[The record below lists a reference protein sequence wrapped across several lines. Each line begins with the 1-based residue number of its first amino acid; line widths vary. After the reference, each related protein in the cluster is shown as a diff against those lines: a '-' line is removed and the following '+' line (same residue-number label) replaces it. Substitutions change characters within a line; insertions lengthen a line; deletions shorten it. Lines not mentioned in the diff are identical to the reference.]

1 MIRFSLV
8 CENGH
13 EFDSWFASNE
23 SYVFQ
28 IDQDLVACPHCN
40 SVKVGKAIMSPAV
53 ARKDRE
59 APAEPM
65 KQTVALVN
73 DASGELR
80 RLARE
85 LHEKIVAATVDV
97 GEQFPDEA
105 RRIHEGE
112 APDRAIRGQASLE
125 EARAL
130 LEDGVAI
137 LPMPTLPNKRG

>member
-8 CENGH
+8 CDNAHAFE
-13 EFDSWFASNE
+13 SWFASND
-23 SYVFQ
+23 SYEFQ
-28 IDQDLVACPHCN
+28 IANDLVACPHCN
-40 SVKVGKAIMSPAV
+40 SVKISKAVMAPAV
-53 ARKDRE
+53 ARKDRGARPE
-59 APAEPM
+59 EV
-65 KQTVALVN
+65 KQSVALVN

-97 GEQFPDEA
+97 GEKFPDEA
-105 RRIHEGE
+105 RRIHDGE
-112 APDRAIRGQASLE
+112 APERAIRGQASLE

-137 LPMPTLPNKRG
+137 MPMPALPGKRG